1 MSKRTRSS
9 FFLRSPRE
17 PLLLLV
23 FPRARESFP
32 SVYNAAMVN
41 VKAIPRVILFQIK
54 SISQSVKDT
63 SSGHDSSFRDFKE
76 SQSSACYKGKKRN
89 NMDSHKK
96 QIIIIIIIRRRRR
109 NNE

>member
-23 FPRARESFP
+23 FLRARESFP
-32 SVYNAAMVN
+32 SVAMVN

-63 SSGHDSSFRDFKE
+63 SSGHDSSFSRF
-76 SQSSACYKGKKRN
+76 
-89 NMDSHKK
+89 
-96 QIIIIIIIRRRRR
+96 
-109 NNE
+109 

>member
-23 FPRARESFP
+23 FLRARESFP
-32 SVYNAAMVN
+32 SVYNVAMVN
-41 VKAIPRVILFQIK
+41 VKAILRVILFQIK

-63 SSGHDSSFRDFKE
+63 SSGHYSSFRDFKE
-76 SQSSACYKGKKRN
+76 SQSSACYKGKKRK

-96 QIIIIIIIRRRRR
+96 KK
-109 NNE
+109 NNNNNKKE

>member
-9 FFLRSPRE
+9 FFLRSLRE

-23 FPRARESFP
+23 FLRARESFP

-63 SSGHDSSFRDFKE
+63 SSGHDSSFRDFKKVRARLAISE
-76 SQSSACYKGKKRN
+76 RKEKIWTVTKK
-89 NMDSHKK
+89 K
-96 QIIIIIIIRRRRR
+96 IIIIIRR

>member
-23 FPRARESFP
+23 FLRARESFP
-32 SVYNAAMVN
+32 SVYNVAMVN
-41 VKAIPRVILFQIK
+41 VKAILRVILFQIK

-76 SQSSACYKGKKRN
+76 SQSSACYKWKKRKN
-89 NMDSHKK
+89 SHKK
-96 QIIIIIIIRRRRR
+96 K
-109 NNE
+109 NNNNNKKE